1 MNKKIIISSYLKIRK
16 KTETLIKDLKHEE
29 MVVQTESFVS
39 PIKWHLAHTTWFFE
53 NFVIKKFKRITKLMT
68 KILIIYLTLITI
80 VLEGL
85 MRNLKEVFL
94 YGL

>member
-1 MNKKIIISSYLKIRK
+1 MNKKKNNFFIFKNKK

-53 NFVIKKFKRITKLMT
+53 NFVLKKFKKNYKTYDKDFN
-68 KILIIYLTLITI
+68 YLFNSYYNS
-80 VLEGL
+80 VGGFNE
-85 MRNLKEVFL
+85 NLKEVFL

>member
-1 MNKKIIISSYLKIRK
+1 MNKKKIISSYLKIRK

-53 NFVIKKFKRITKLMT
+53 NFLLKKFKKNYKTYDKDFN
-68 KILIIYLTLITI
+68 YLFNSYYNS
-80 VLEGL
+80 VGGFNEKF
-85 MRNLKEVFL
+85 KEVFL